1 GGFDKRSQ
9 VQMHVEALQELG
21 DSLEA
26 SIEPQVIELEDRTIT
41 LSGSV
46 ENQYDQWRDILR
58 DIYKLDTGGVSTS
71 PENTQ

>member
-1 GGFDKRSQ
+1 
-9 VQMHVEALQELG
+9 MHVEALQELG